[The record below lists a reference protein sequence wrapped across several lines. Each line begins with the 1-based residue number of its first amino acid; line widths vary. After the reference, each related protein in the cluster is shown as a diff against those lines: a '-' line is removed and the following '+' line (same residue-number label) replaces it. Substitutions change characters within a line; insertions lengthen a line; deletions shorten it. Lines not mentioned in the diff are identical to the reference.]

1 MRSAEELDA
10 ELTRTR
16 RTVRRLMVGTTLGVA
31 VGLGVIVTV
40 VGATLAVVDKRAA
53 ELLTAPPHKASAPA
67 NTAPKVEQA
76 SKPADTPRAT
86 TAQAPA
92 PTPPA
97 MDTTAPRSA
106 AVSPASPPAQ
116 ATAANPPAQTTAA
129 NPPPAPRQ
137 SAPSAPAAAPQAPP
151 AQAAAPSPPPQ
162 PARSQATATIETQP
176 TPASPPAAQPAQPD
190 EAKRIARG
198 PRDAQDSQRAER
210 DASRAVA
217 RRTHDE
223 TDGAAPRDADAART
237 ETVVRDGDA
246 PRVVIRGDDRA
257 GRRVVRMPS
266 ADQDV
271 AEPSERVTIIQRPGY
286 GRTPPV
292 AASES
297 DGPRGGGLFGFIF
310 GRHGDDD

>member
-31 VGLGVIVTV
+31 VGLGIIVTV

-67 NTAPKVEQA
+67 STSSKVEQA
-76 SKPADTPRAT
+76 SKPTDAPRAT

-92 PTPPA
+92 ATPPVT
-97 MDTTAPRSA
+97 DTPAPRSA
-106 AVSPASPPAQ
+106 AVNPAPLPAPAQ
-116 ATAANPPAQTTAA
+116 ATAANPL
-129 NPPPAPRQ
+129 PAPRQ
-137 SAPSAPAAAPQAPP
+137 SAPQAMP

-162 PARSQATATIETQP
+162 PARSQTAASVETKP
-176 TPASPPAAQPAQPD
+176 APASPPAPQPTAQPD
-190 EAKRIARG
+190 ELKRIARG
-198 PRDAQDSQRAER
+198 ARDAKDAKRAER

-217 RRTHDE
+217 RRSHDE

-237 ETVVRDGDA
+237 ETVVHDGDA

-257 GRRVVRMPS
+257 GRRVVRVPS

-271 AEPSERVTIIQRPGY
+271 AEPSERVTIVQRPGY

-292 AASES
+292 AADEG

-310 GRHGDDD
+310 GRHGDND